1 MSLAEEF
8 EVREDGGFEIR
19 ISDGGDRYII
29 QPRGDLD
36 LATKDELHEAL
47 RAALD
52 RGAKTVLLDLS
63 GLTFID
69 SSGIGVINLGV
80 RMASERRREFVLR
93 RGQARIQRI
102 FEVTGI
108 ADRLPFID

>member
-19 ISDGGDRYII
+19 ISDGADRYII
-29 QPRGDLD
+29 QPSGDLD

-47 RAALD
+47 RAALHG
-52 RGAKTVLLDLS
+52 GAKTVVLDLS
-63 GLTFID
+63 ELTFID

-80 RMASERRREFVLR
+80 RMASERGREFFLR
-93 RGQARIQRI
+93 RGPEPIQRI
-102 FEVTGI
+102 FDVTGI